1 MSNSLSKDLGLI
13 DGKIY
18 IISRASDTH
27 IEGCIYINS
36 PSVSRPHLKMQI
48 KNGRIH
54 LRDLNSTN
62 GTYLIENNRLVPF
75 EEGYVSS
82 HQPLVIG
89 EIKCTIL
96 SLLEIAS
103 VYSAPENNTP
113 DFNETQKIEI
123 PIPKPVKKIETD

>member
-13 DGKIY
+13 DGQTY
-18 IISRASDTH
+18 IISRKSDTYV
-27 IEGCIYINS
+27 EGCIYINS
-36 PSVSRPHLKMQI
+36 PSVSRPHLKMKI
-48 KNGRIH
+48 KNGRIY

-62 GTYLIENNRLVPF
+62 GTYLIENDSLVPF

-96 SLLEIAS
+96 SLLEIAD
-103 VYSAPENNTP
+103 VYSASNNTASDSDDTTILVVP
-113 DFNETQKIEI
+113 S
-123 PIPKPVKKIETD
+123 VKGLKRRS

>member
-1 MSNSLSKDLGLI
+1 MSNSLSKNLGLI
-13 DGKIY
+13 DGKTY
-18 IISRASDTH
+18 IISRASDTY

-36 PSVSRPHLKMQI
+36 PTVSRPHAELKI
-48 KNGRIH
+48 KNGRIY

-62 GTYLIENNRLVPF
+62 GTYLIENDSLVPF

-96 SLLEIAS
+96 SLLKIAS
-103 VYSAPENNTP
+103 VCSASNNTP
-113 DFNETQKIEI
+113 YYSDDTKKLVV
-123 PIPKPVKKIETD
+123 PPVKVLKRRS

>member
-13 DGKIY
+13 DGQTY
-18 IISRASDTH
+18 IISRAGDTC

-36 PSVSRPHLKMQI
+36 PSVSRPHLKMKI
-48 KNGRIH
+48 KNGRIY

-62 GTYLIENNRLVPF
+62 GTYLIESNSLVPF

-96 SLLEIAS
+96 SLLKIAG
-103 VYSAPENNTP
+103 VYSASNNTAS
-113 DFNETQKIEI
+113 DSDDTK
-123 PIPKPVKKIETD
+123 KLAVLPVKMLKRRS

>member
-1 MSNSLSKDLGLI
+1 MSNSLSKDFGLV

-18 IISRASDTH
+18 IIGRKSS
-27 IEGCIYINS
+27 IYLEGHIYINF
-36 PSVSRPHLKMQI
+36 PTVSKQHAAMKI

-82 HQPLVIG
+82 RQPLVMG
-89 EIKCTIL
+89 GVKCTIQ
-96 SLLEIAS
+96 SLLKIAG
-103 VYSAPENNTP
+103 VYSASNNTGS
-113 DFNETQKIEI
+113 DFDDATKLVES
-123 PIPKPVKKIETD
+123 PVEMLKRRS

>member
-1 MSNSLSKDLGLI
+1 MSNSLSKDLGLV
-13 DGKIY
+13 DGKTY
-18 IISRASDTH
+18 IISRASDAYV
-27 IEGCIYINS
+27 EDCIYINS
-36 PSVSRPHLKMQI
+36 PSVSKPHLKLKI

-62 GTYLIENNRLVPF
+62 GTYLIENNSLVPF

-89 EIKCTIL
+89 KVKCTIL

-113 DFNETQKIEI
+113 DIDETQIIEI
-123 PIPKPVKKIETD
+123 PIPKPIKNLI

>member
-13 DGKIY
+13 DGKTY
-18 IISRASDTH
+18 FISRESDTY

-36 PSVSRPHLKMQI
+36 PSVSTPHLKMKI
-48 KNGRIH
+48 KNGRIY
-54 LRDLNSTN
+54 LRDLNSAN
-62 GTYLIENNRLVPF
+62 GTYLIENGGLVSF

-96 SLLEIAS
+96 SLLKTVGVCSAS
-103 VYSAPENNTP
+103 NNTASDSDDTTILVVP
-113 DFNETQKIEI
+113 L
-123 PIPKPVKKIETD
+123 VKVLKKRS

>member
-1 MSNSLSKDLGLI
+1 MSNSLSKNLGLI
-13 DGKIY
+13 DGKTY
-18 IISRASDTH
+18 IISRPSDTY

-36 PSVSRPHLKMQI
+36 PSVSRPHLKMKI
-48 KNGRIH
+48 KNGRIY

-62 GTYLIENNRLVPF
+62 GTYLIENNSLVPF

-96 SLLEIAS
+96 SLLKIAG
-103 VYSAPENNTP
+103 VYSASNNTASDSDDTKKLVVP
-113 DFNETQKIEI
+113 
-123 PIPKPVKKIETD
+123 PVKVLKRRRY

>member
-13 DGKIY
+13 NGKTY
-18 IISRASDTH
+18 IISRESDTY

-36 PSVSRPHLKMQI
+36 PSVSTPHLKMKI
-48 KNGRIH
+48 KNGRIY
-54 LRDLNSTN
+54 LRDLNSAN
-62 GTYLIENNRLVPF
+62 GTYLIENGGLVSF

-96 SLLEIAS
+96 SLLKTVGVCSAS
-103 VYSAPENNTP
+103 NNTASDSDDSTKLVMP
-113 DFNETQKIEI
+113 
-123 PIPKPVKKIETD
+123 PVKVLKRRS

>member
-1 MSNSLSKDLGLI
+1 
-13 DGKIY
+13 
-18 IISRASDTH
+18 
-27 IEGCIYINS
+27 
-36 PSVSRPHLKMQI
+36 MQI

-62 GTYLIENNRLVPF
+62 GTYLIENDRLLTF

-82 HQPLVIG
+82 HQPLLIG